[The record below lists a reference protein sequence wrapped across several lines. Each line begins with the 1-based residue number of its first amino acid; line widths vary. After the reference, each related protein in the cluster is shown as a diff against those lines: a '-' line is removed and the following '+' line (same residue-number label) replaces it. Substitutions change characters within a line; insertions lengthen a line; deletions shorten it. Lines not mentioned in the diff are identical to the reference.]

1 MAGSAA
7 AAAAAPDAPAAEGG
21 GEAPQ
26 AAAAPPPEVD
36 AARRV
41 ELAATIKTETKW
53 LDDKKAARK
62 GRGCRPTEQ
71 EGRRRGT
78 SHKDA
83 LFNAQQELAGNRAR
97 AVAQRRATNADVRAQ
112 AARFGSRTVVHRRA
126 GGGVGGAAAAAAD
139 DDDDEQGAEPPD
151 VADDPESAKV
161 MFYSIAAV
169 QRRWNKE
176 VVARLKKVAGKPDP
190 LADRD
195 TPLFPV
201 PGPGRRP
208 EFVGACDAYVFAP
221 HRTNPGY
228 VTDRLCCCCCCA
240 QGRRRRPKVYD
251 DVAALNELKQR
262 GIYTVQR
269 QQRQTVPPPAGPA
282 LDFELDDLSAAA
294 AVAASVGGSAAN
306 LAGSHVAPFA
316 GPVQVVS
323 LAAAAAMPPPAA
335 PAAAAPAAEANVGG
349 QMEMEDDG
357 VGGGGAAAAAAAP
370 AAGAAADELQ
380 RKRDAAAARP
390 KAAGQAGGASCEHGE
405 KQCQTENARRA

>member
-1 MAGSAA
+1 
-7 AAAAAPDAPAAEGG
+7 
-21 GEAPQ
+21 
-26 AAAAPPPEVD
+26 
-36 AARRV
+36 
-41 ELAATIKTETKW
+41 
-53 LDDKKAARK
+53 
-62 GRGCRPTEQ
+62 
-71 EGRRRGT
+71 
-78 SHKDA
+78 
-83 LFNAQQELAGNRAR
+83 
-97 AVAQRRATNADVRAQ
+97 
-112 AARFGSRTVVHRRA
+112 VHRRA
-126 GGGVGGAAAAAAD
+126 GGGGGGAAAAAAD

-228 VTDRLCCCCCCA
+228 VTDCLCCCCCA

-251 DVAALNELKQR
+251 DVAALNELKKR

-294 AVAASVGGSAAN
+294 AVARSQYTK
-306 LAGSHVAPFA
+306 LYTDY
-316 GPVQVVS
+316 
-323 LAAAAAMPPPAA
+323 
-335 PAAAAPAAEANVGG
+335 E
-349 QMEMEDDG
+349 
-357 VGGGGAAAAAAAP
+357 
-370 AAGAAADELQ
+370 
-380 RKRDAAAARP
+380 RP
-390 KAAGQAGGASCEHGE
+390 Q
-405 KQCQTENARRA
+405 